1 MQFKTPYYYPQ
12 HFNNMGVPAP
22 RPTMTRA
29 KWGFDDEAPHSAIKR
44 TRTHPGGSPEIPRKV
59 YDRGRSVSFS
69 DVGGLLR
76 NEGSPGRGRRS
87 GGSDSASGSA
97 SESASGSGSWDS
109 VVIKMPPD
117 DMMFNDVGGLLTVFE
132 EV

>member
-1 MQFKTPYYYPQ
+1 MS
-12 HFNNMGVPAP
+12 
-22 RPTMTRA
+22 RA
-29 KWGFDDEAPHSAIKR
+29 KWDFDDGAPHSAIKR
-44 TRTHPGGSPEIPRKV
+44 TRTHPDGSPTTPERV

-76 NEGSPGRGRRS
+76 DEESPGRGRRS
-87 GGSDSASGSA
+87 GASDSACG
-97 SESASGSGSWDS
+97 SASGSGSYDS
-109 VVIKMPPD
+109 VVMKVPPD

>member
-1 MQFKTPYYYPQ
+1 M
-12 HFNNMGVPAP
+12 A
-22 RPTMTRA
+22 RA
-29 KWGFDDEAPHSAIKR
+29 EWGFEGGALHSAVKR
-44 TRTHPGGSPEIPRKV
+44 TRTHPDGSPTIPGKV

-76 NEGSPGRGRRS
+76 DEESPGRGRRS
-87 GGSDSASGSA
+87 GGSDSACG
-97 SESASGSGSWDS
+97 SASGSGSCDS
-109 VVIKMPPD
+109 VMMKAPPD